1 MATNSGI
8 DFHDFIT
15 QEQWDASNKFDG
27 TERILKWVEV
37 PLHTIF
43 CVNIIEEKKDTK
55 FQSYVLHFCDRNEVE
70 YQCFAPS
77 HFIKEIRKRRESNA
91 RPYFTSF
98 GTIEHKNKQIAK
110 FEISYK
116 IEQKHWNIFQ

>member
-15 QEQWDASNKFDG
+15 QEQWDASSKFDG

-98 GTIEHKNKQIAK
+98 GTIEHKNKRIAK